1 MALCFTALVDM
12 RTVSYALKRLQA
24 FEAVTWCATV
34 YMLEEQLLFLDWSG
48 CDPIALVIQFFLIE
62 KIDMLFSIILCG
74 RGSGSIRIKIH
85 WNTFFPFSLLFSLM
99 VTPTPMI

>member
-24 FEAVTWCATV
+24 LEAVTWCATV

-48 CDPIALVIQFFLIE
+48 CGPIALVIQFFLIE
-62 KIDMLFSIILCG
+62 NIEALGVFVSKFTG
-74 RGSGSIRIKIH
+74 
-85 WNTFFPFSLLFSLM
+85 
-99 VTPTPMI
+99 TPSFLSAFYSV